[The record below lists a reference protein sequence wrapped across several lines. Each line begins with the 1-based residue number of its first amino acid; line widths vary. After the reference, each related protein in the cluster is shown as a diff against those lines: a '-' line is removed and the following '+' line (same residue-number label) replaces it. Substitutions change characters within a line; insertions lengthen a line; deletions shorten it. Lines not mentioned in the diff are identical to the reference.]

1 MAAIGPTGVL
11 LNESGLAR
19 ALQRTAPLAELDG
32 AVLAVLG
39 EALRAAPDSELYLIN
54 PFSFA
59 LERGLDPGAT
69 LDAFVAAV
77 RGGLLQFAWTMTC
90 PGCGL
95 FTTLM
100 PRMAAL
106 GPRAYC
112 ALCDVTHEALL
123 DRLVEVRFTADPSVR
138 RLPSLEPVMLPSRGA
153 EARVRLLSY
162 RNRAA
167 EECRA
172 GARLLGDQLLDALII
187 PAGASFDREGAV
199 TASQRLVA
207 VSHDVGLRLQP
218 PPGHLG
224 AVVRLEGIDDL
235 GGYALRPVRYLA
247 EPLLR
252 IESAVRGEAV
262 LGLFE
267 LSPLLAPDDRIAG
280 GYAPARFAETVTGK
294 VLLCNQVFR
303 DLFATETLSAG
314 IALQIEQVTLLFTD
328 LKGSTALY
336 DAIGDVRAFSLVSEH
351 FKILLA
357 AVRGHG
363 GAVVKTI
370 GDAVMGVFS
379 APLPALEAAL
389 QMAERLRTFN
399 AQSGLPPLSLKIGLH
414 CGPCIVVS
422 SNDRLDYFGQT
433 VNVAARVQ
441 GLADGEQIVLSD
453 ACFAAPGVAERCAG
467 LPRHS
472 ARVLLKGINEPVAVH
487 TLLTG

>member
-1 MAAIGPTGVL
+1 MAA
-11 LNESGLAR
+11 NEPGLAR
-19 ALQRTAPLAELDG
+19 ALQRTASLAELDG
-32 AVLAVLG
+32 GVLAALG
-39 EALRAAPDSELYLIN
+39 EALRSAPDPELYLIN
-54 PFSFA
+54 PFRFA
-59 LERGLDPGAT
+59 RERALDPAAT
-69 LDAFVAAV
+69 LDVFIAAV

-112 ALCDVTHEALL
+112 ALCDATHEAVL

-138 RLPSLEPVMLPSRGA
+138 RLPSLDPVLLPSRGA
-153 EARVRLLSY
+153 EARARLLRY
-162 RNRAA
+162 RNTAA
-167 EECRA
+167 VGCQA
-172 GARLLGDQLLDALII
+172 GPRLLGDQLLDVLVV
-187 PAGASFDREGAV
+187 PAGDSIDREGALLP
-199 TASQRLVA
+199 SQRLVA

-218 PPGHLG
+218 PRGHAG
-224 AVVRLEGIDDL
+224 AVVRLEDTNADADADAP
-235 GGYALRPVRYLA
+235 GGHALRLVRYLT

-267 LSPLLAPDDRIAG
+267 LQPMLGADNQIAR
-280 GYAPARFAETVTGK
+280 GYPQAHLGATVTGK

-303 DLFATETLSAG
+303 DLFANETLSAG

-336 DAIGDVRAFSLVSEH
+336 DAIGDVRAFGLVSEH
-351 FKILLA
+351 FKILLS
-357 AVRGHG
+357 AVRSHG

-379 APLPALEAAL
+379 EPLPALEAAL
-389 QMAERLRTFN
+389 QMSERLRSFN
-399 AQSGLPPLSLKIGLH
+399 AQSGLPPLLLRIGLH

-453 ACFAAPGVAERCAG
+453 ACFSAKGVAERCSS

-472 ARVLLKGINEPVAVH
+472 TLAMLKGVNEPVAVH
-487 TLLTG
+487 TLLGAV